1 MLSSYL
7 MADAPLYTSTRERRR
22 QTDLADFY
30 ALLKASEAVE
40 KAYARGAVSAA
51 DYEKACS
58 QLVAQFRASEA
69 ALTGDGTIAS
79 TEAFFAQWRVD
90 CPRARDRLLRVGAP
104 ATHLQ
109 KGDAVD
115 AARVAECVQH
125 FITAMDALRLDQR
138 AVDEVQPLVADLA
151 AALSRVAAPCPGGRA
166 ALEWW
171 LVALNGMRAAEEIDD
186 AQARQLAFDL
196 DAAYAEFH
204 RGLKDAS

>member
-1 MLSSYL
+1 M
-7 MADAPLYTSTRERRR
+7 
-22 QTDLADFY
+22 
-30 ALLKASEAVE
+30 E

-51 DYEKACS
+51 DYETACS
-58 QLVAQFRASEA
+58 QLMAQFRASEA

-90 CPRARDRLLRVGAP
+90 RPRARDRLLRVGARRRTCRR
-104 ATHLQ
+104 ATRSTRR
-109 KGDAVD
+109 ASPS
-115 AARVAECVQH
+115 ASSTSSRPWTRCA
-125 FITAMDALRLDQR
+125 DQR
-138 AVDEVQPLVADLA
+138 AVDEVRAPRRGPRGGAQPRRRA
-151 AALSRVAAPCPGGRA
+151 RPGGRA
-166 ALEWW
+166 SLERW